1 MNKQLVI
8 LLLSLLPLSAPAQTG
23 DDARTKGLNIA
34 LEVEKRDVG
43 WGDSRA
49 LMQMILL
56 NKRGDRSKR
65 ELRIQSLEIDG
76 DGDKSMSV
84 FDQPRDVKGTAFLSF
99 SHSVE
104 PDQQWLYLPALKR
117 VKRIA
122 SANKSG
128 PFMGSEFAFEDLTS
142 FEVEKYDYEYLRDEP
157 VNQHDCYVVRYFPK
171 YEYSGYTYQDVW
183 IDKSDHRQQ
192 KIEFHDRKKSLLKTL
207 TFSNYQQF
215 LDKYWRA
222 MTMTMENHQTGKSTS
237 LTWRNYEF
245 KVGLSEKD
253 FNSNS
258 LKRAR

>member
-1 MNKQLVI
+1 MRTRFVI
-8 LLLSLLPLSAPAQTG
+8 LFLSLLPINSPAQT
-23 DDARTKGLNIA
+23 DNDAQTKGMDIA
-34 LEVEKRDVG
+34 RQVEQRDIG
-43 WGDSRA
+43 WGDSKA
-49 LMQMILL
+49 LMQMTLV
-56 NKRGDRSKR
+56 NKRGDKSER

-76 DGDKSMSV
+76 DGDKSMSI
-84 FDQPRDVKGTAFLSF
+84 FDRPRDIKGTAFLSF

-157 VNQHDCYVVRYFPK
+157 VNGEDCYVVRYFPK
-171 YEYSGYTYQDVW
+171 YEYSGYTFQDVW
-183 IDKSDHRQQ
+183 IDKAEHRPQ

-222 MTMTMENHQTGKSTS
+222 MTMSMQNHQTGKSTS

-245 KVGLSEKD
+245 QVGLSEKD